1 MLCDNQKPHVN
12 KILRHE
18 ITKRSKRK
26 DKANK
31 TKSPSDIK
39 NYKEQR
45 NYVTQLNENARL
57 EHFSK
62 LEQF

>member
-18 ITKRSKRK
+18 IMKRSKRK

-31 TKSPSDIK
+31 TKSPSVIK
-39 NYKEQR
+39 NYKKQR
-45 NYVTQLNENARL
+45 NYVMQLNENAKL

-62 LEQF
+62 LE